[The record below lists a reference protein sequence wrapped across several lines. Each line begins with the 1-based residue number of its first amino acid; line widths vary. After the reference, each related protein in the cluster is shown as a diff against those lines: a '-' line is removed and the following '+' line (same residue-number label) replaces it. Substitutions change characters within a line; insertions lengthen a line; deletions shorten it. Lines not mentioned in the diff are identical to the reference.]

1 MEKTE
6 LAKAYVQI
14 IPSAKGIG
22 GMLQNE
28 VGGETD
34 AAGKSLGGRIGGAI
48 KVAVIAAGIGKAI
61 SASISEGAE
70 LEQSIG
76 GIETL
81 FKDSAEK
88 VKQNA
93 ANAYK
98 TAGMSANEYMQL
110 TTSFSASLLQSLGN
124 DTAKAADVADMAMTD
139 MSDNMNK
146 MGSNMED
153 IKNAYQGF
161 AKQNYTMLDN
171 LKLGYGG
178 TKTEMER
185 LLADAEK
192 ITGVKYDI
200 NNLSDVY
207 SAIHVIQ
214 GELGITGTTAKEA
227 ATTLSGSL
235 ASMKAA
241 FKNLLGNIAIGED
254 VTDELKQVGETVVTF
269 LTGNLIPMIG
279 NVLASIPDLLGKDF
293 AAAGLNMIAENSD
306 QILES
311 GVSFVTSLVTGI
323 ITALP
328 YLAEAA
334 LNLVASFA
342 NAILTMDWLLVA
354 QNLITGLKTGLETAA
369 VETLGTD
376 TNIVDTIMTGISEK
390 LPEFLNKGVEMVTK
404 IANGILES
412 LPQLITM
419 AGEAIVSFVSGMQSM
434 LPTIMQKGAELIL
447 NLVNGIITNLPQI
460 ASAAG
465 SAIIQYVA
473 AIGRNLPSVLQS
485 GIEII
490 GKLAAGLIQA
500 IPKLIAQIPTII
512 TNIKNEF
519 LSVDWGKI
527 GLNIIK
533 GIANGLANA
542 AGALWDAVK
551 SALGDFKDN
560 ILGFFGIHS
569 PSRWGEYVG
578 NMIDQG
584 IANGISGDAKLVTDS
599 ANLVKKAAYDPLT
612 TDLSYTTNIGK
623 IGNENGRRG
632 IEERLDA
639 LEEVL
644 ITIAGKELCWK
655 YKGKAKMIR
664 YINSEGKE
672 YKFYDARVR
681 ATSGNF
687 HKHAWTPETS
697 KRKIGEIVQGFE
709 KDAAEYE
716 ITFTVRGA
724 LEDRKQKRR
733 I

>member
-1 MEKTE
+1 METADRKRGEIVGKTE

-34 AAGKSLGGRIGGAI
+34 AAGKSRGGRIGGAI

-185 LLADAEK
+185 LLADAKK

-227 ATTLSGSL
+227 ETTLSGSL

-241 FKNLLGNIAIGED
+241 FNNLLGNIAIGED
-254 VTDELKQVGETVVTF
+254 ITDELKQVGETVATF

-293 AAAGLNMIAENSD
+293 AATGLNMIAENSD

-599 ANLVKKAAYDPLT
+599 ANLVKKAAYDPLI

-623 IGNENGRRG
+623 TGNENGRRG

-644 ITIAGKELCWK
+644 ITIAGKKQEVTMLLDRREL
-655 YKGKAKMIR
+655 G
-664 YINSEGKE
+664 
-672 YKFYDARVR
+672 R
-681 ATSGNF
+681 AL
-687 HKHAWTPETS
+687 
-697 KRKIGEIVQGFE
+697 
-709 KDAAEYE
+709 
-716 ITFTVRGA
+716 
-724 LEDRKQKRR
+724 LEV
-733 I
+733 

>member
-1 MEKTE
+1 METADRKRGEIVEKTE

-34 AAGKSLGGRIGGAI
+34 AAGKSLGGRIGEAI

-70 LEQSIG
+70 LEQSIC

-207 SAIHVIQ
+207 SAIHAIQ

-227 ATTLSGSL
+227 ETTLSGSL

-241 FKNLLGNIAIGED
+241 FNNLLGNIAIGED
-254 VTDELKQVGETVVTF
+254 ITDELKQVGETVATF

-473 AIGRNLPSVLQS
+473 AIRRNLPSVLQS

-623 IGNENGRRG
+623 TGNENGRRG

-644 ITIAGKELCWK
+644 ITIAGKKQEVTMLLDRREL
-655 YKGKAKMIR
+655 G
-664 YINSEGKE
+664 
-672 YKFYDARVR
+672 R
-681 ATSGNF
+681 AL
-687 HKHAWTPETS
+687 
-697 KRKIGEIVQGFE
+697 
-709 KDAAEYE
+709 
-716 ITFTVRGA
+716 
-724 LEDRKQKRR
+724 LEV
-733 I
+733 

>member
-1 MEKTE
+1 METADRKRGEIVEKTE

-34 AAGKSLGGRIGGAI
+34 AAGKSLGDRIGGAI

-153 IKNAYQGF
+153 IKNTYQGF

-227 ATTLSGSL
+227 ETTLSGSL

-241 FKNLLGNIAIGED
+241 FNNLLGNIAIGED
-254 VTDELKQVGETVVTF
+254 ITDELKQVGETVATF

-390 LPEFLNKGVEMVTK
+390 LPEFLNKGVEIVTK

-473 AIGRNLPSVLQS
+473 AIRGNLPSVLQS

-599 ANLVKKAAYDPLT
+599 ANLVKKAAYDPLI

-623 IGNENGRRG
+623 TGNENGRRG

-644 ITIAGKELCWK
+644 ITIAGKKQEVTMLLDRREL
-655 YKGKAKMIR
+655 G
-664 YINSEGKE
+664 
-672 YKFYDARVR
+672 RVL
-681 ATSGNF
+681 
-687 HKHAWTPETS
+687 
-697 KRKIGEIVQGFE
+697 
-709 KDAAEYE
+709 
-716 ITFTVRGA
+716 
-724 LEDRKQKRR
+724 LEV
-733 I
+733 

>member
-1 MEKTE
+1 METADRKRGEIVEKTE

-70 LEQSIG
+70 LEQSIC

-227 ATTLSGSL
+227 ETTLSGSL

-241 FKNLLGNIAIGED
+241 FNNLLGNIAIGED
-254 VTDELKQVGETVVTF
+254 ITDELKQVGETVATF

-473 AIGRNLPSVLQS
+473 AIRRNLPSVLQS

-623 IGNENGRRG
+623 TGNENGRRG

-644 ITIAGKELCWK
+644 ITIAGKKQEVTMLLDRREL
-655 YKGKAKMIR
+655 G
-664 YINSEGKE
+664 
-672 YKFYDARVR
+672 R
-681 ATSGNF
+681 AL
-687 HKHAWTPETS
+687 
-697 KRKIGEIVQGFE
+697 
-709 KDAAEYE
+709 
-716 ITFTVRGA
+716 
-724 LEDRKQKRR
+724 LEV
-733 I
+733 

>member
-1 MEKTE
+1 METADRKRGEIVEKTE

-328 YLAEAA
+328 YLAEVA

-390 LPEFLNKGVEMVTK
+390 LPEFLNKGVEMVTE

-644 ITIAGKELCWK
+644 ITIAGKKQEVTMLLDRREL
-655 YKGKAKMIR
+655 G
-664 YINSEGKE
+664 
-672 YKFYDARVR
+672 R
-681 ATSGNF
+681 AL
-687 HKHAWTPETS
+687 
-697 KRKIGEIVQGFE
+697 
-709 KDAAEYE
+709 
-716 ITFTVRGA
+716 
-724 LEDRKQKRR
+724 LEV
-733 I
+733 

>member
-1 MEKTE
+1 
-6 LAKAYVQI
+6 
-14 IPSAKGIG
+14 
-22 GMLQNE
+22 
-28 VGGETD
+28 
-34 AAGKSLGGRIGGAI
+34 
-48 KVAVIAAGIGKAI
+48 
-61 SASISEGAE
+61 
-70 LEQSIG
+70 
-76 GIETL
+76 
-81 FKDSAEK
+81 
-88 VKQNA
+88 
-93 ANAYK
+93 
-98 TAGMSANEYMQL
+98 
-110 TTSFSASLLQSLGN
+110 
-124 DTAKAADVADMAMTD
+124 
-139 MSDNMNK
+139 
-146 MGSNMED
+146 
-153 IKNAYQGF
+153 
-161 AKQNYTMLDN
+161 MLDN

-200 NNLSDVY
+200 SNLSDVY

-214 GELGITGTTAKEA
+214 GELGITGTTAEEA

-241 FKNLLGNIAIGED
+241 FNNLLGNIAIGED
-254 VTDELKQVGETVVTF
+254 ITDELKQVGETVVTF

-369 VETLGTD
+369 VEILGTD
-376 TNIVDTIMTGISEK
+376 TNIIDTIMTGISEK

-519 LSVDWGKI
+519 TSVDWGEI

-551 SALGDFKDN
+551 SALGDFKDK
-560 ILGFFGIHS
+560 ILDFFGIHS

-578 NMIDQG
+578 RMIDQG

-599 ANLVKKAAYDPLT
+599 TDFIKKAAYDPLV
-612 TDLSYTTNIGK
+612 TDLSYTAK
-623 IGNENGRRG
+623 IEKTGNENGRRE
-632 IEERLDA
+632 IEETLDA
-639 LEEVL
+639 IEKIL
-644 ITIAGKELCWK
+644 IAIAGKKQEVTMFLDRREL
-655 YKGKAKMIR
+655 G
-664 YINSEGKE
+664 
-672 YKFYDARVR
+672 R
-681 ATSGNF
+681 AL
-687 HKHAWTPETS
+687 
-697 KRKIGEIVQGFE
+697 
-709 KDAAEYE
+709 AE
-716 ITFTVRGA
+716 A
-724 LEDRKQKRR
+724 
-733 I
+733 

>member
-1 MEKTE
+1 METADRKRGEIVEKTE

-34 AAGKSLGGRIGGAI
+34 AAGKSLGDRIGGAI

-227 ATTLSGSL
+227 ETTLSGSL

-241 FKNLLGNIAIGED
+241 FNNLLGNIAIGED
-254 VTDELKQVGETVVTF
+254 ITDELKQVGETVATF

-473 AIGRNLPSVLQS
+473 AIRRNLPSVLQS

-599 ANLVKKAAYDPLT
+599 ANLVKKAAYDPLI

-623 IGNENGRRG
+623 TGNENGRRG

-644 ITIAGKELCWK
+644 ITIAGKKQEVTMLLDRREL
-655 YKGKAKMIR
+655 G
-664 YINSEGKE
+664 
-672 YKFYDARVR
+672 RVL
-681 ATSGNF
+681 
-687 HKHAWTPETS
+687 
-697 KRKIGEIVQGFE
+697 
-709 KDAAEYE
+709 
-716 ITFTVRGA
+716 
-724 LEDRKQKRR
+724 LEV
-733 I
+733 

>member
-1 MEKTE
+1 MATGRENLFDAVLVKDLMNKVKGKSSLAVLSGQTPIPFNGLKEFIFSMDNEIDIVAENGKKSEGGITVDPVKIVPIKFEYGARVSDEFLYATE
-6 LAKAYVQI
+6 EEQLDILTAFNNGFAAKV
-14 IPSAKGIG
+14 AKGFD
-22 GMLQNE
+22 L
-28 VGGETD
+28 
-34 AAGKSLGGRIGGAI
+34 AAFHGINPRTGGASTVVGTNHFDS
-48 KVAVIAAGIGKAI
+48 KVTQK
-61 SASISEGAE
+61 
-70 LEQSIG
+70 
-76 GIETL
+76 
-81 FKDSAEK
+81 
-88 VKQNA
+88 
-93 ANAYK
+93 
-98 TAGMSANEYMQL
+98 
-110 TTSFSASLLQSLGN
+110 
-124 DTAKAADVADMAMTD
+124 
-139 MSDNMNK
+139 
-146 MGSNMED
+146 
-153 IKNAYQGF
+153 
-161 AKQNYTMLDN
+161 
-171 LKLGYGG
+171 
-178 TKTEMER
+178 
-185 LLADAEK
+185 
-192 ITGVKYDI
+192 
-200 NNLSDVY
+200 
-207 SAIHVIQ
+207 

-227 ATTLSGSL
+227 ETTLSGSL

-241 FKNLLGNIAIGED
+241 FNNLLGNIAIGED
-254 VTDELKQVGETVVTF
+254 ITDELKQVGETVATF

-623 IGNENGRRG
+623 TGNENGRRG

-644 ITIAGKELCWK
+644 ITIAGKKQEVTMLLDRREL
-655 YKGKAKMIR
+655 G
-664 YINSEGKE
+664 
-672 YKFYDARVR
+672 R
-681 ATSGNF
+681 AL
-687 HKHAWTPETS
+687 
-697 KRKIGEIVQGFE
+697 
-709 KDAAEYE
+709 
-716 ITFTVRGA
+716 
-724 LEDRKQKRR
+724 LEV
-733 I
+733 

>member
-1 MEKTE
+1 
-6 LAKAYVQI
+6 
-14 IPSAKGIG
+14 
-22 GMLQNE
+22 
-28 VGGETD
+28 
-34 AAGKSLGGRIGGAI
+34 
-48 KVAVIAAGIGKAI
+48 
-61 SASISEGAE
+61 
-70 LEQSIG
+70 
-76 GIETL
+76 
-81 FKDSAEK
+81 
-88 VKQNA
+88 
-93 ANAYK
+93 
-98 TAGMSANEYMQL
+98 
-110 TTSFSASLLQSLGN
+110 
-124 DTAKAADVADMAMTD
+124 
-139 MSDNMNK
+139 
-146 MGSNMED
+146 
-153 IKNAYQGF
+153 
-161 AKQNYTMLDN
+161 MLDN

-644 ITIAGKELCWK
+644 ITIAGKKQEVTMLLDRREL
-655 YKGKAKMIR
+655 G
-664 YINSEGKE
+664 
-672 YKFYDARVR
+672 R
-681 ATSGNF
+681 AL
-687 HKHAWTPETS
+687 
-697 KRKIGEIVQGFE
+697 
-709 KDAAEYE
+709 
-716 ITFTVRGA
+716 
-724 LEDRKQKRR
+724 LEV
-733 I
+733 

>member
-1 MEKTE
+1 METADRKRGEIVEKTE

-22 GMLQNE
+22 GMLQDE

-34 AAGKSLGGRIGGAI
+34 AAGKSLGDRIGGAI

-153 IKNAYQGF
+153 IKNTYQGF

-227 ATTLSGSL
+227 ETTLSGSL

-241 FKNLLGNIAIGED
+241 FNNLLGNIAIGED
-254 VTDELKQVGETVVTF
+254 ITDELKQVGETVATF

-390 LPEFLNKGVEMVTK
+390 LPEFLNKGVEIVTK

-473 AIGRNLPSVLQS
+473 AIRGNLPSILQS

-599 ANLVKKAAYDPLT
+599 ANLVKKAAYDPLI

-623 IGNENGRRG
+623 TGNENGRRG

-644 ITIAGKELCWK
+644 ITIAGKKQEVTMLLDRREL
-655 YKGKAKMIR
+655 G
-664 YINSEGKE
+664 
-672 YKFYDARVR
+672 RVL
-681 ATSGNF
+681 
-687 HKHAWTPETS
+687 
-697 KRKIGEIVQGFE
+697 
-709 KDAAEYE
+709 
-716 ITFTVRGA
+716 
-724 LEDRKQKRR
+724 LEV
-733 I
+733 

>member
-1 MEKTE
+1 METADRKRGEIVEKTE

-34 AAGKSLGGRIGGAI
+34 AAGKSLGDRIGGAI

-227 ATTLSGSL
+227 ETTLSGSL

-241 FKNLLGNIAIGED
+241 FNNLLGNIAIGED
-254 VTDELKQVGETVVTF
+254 ITDELKQVGETVATF

-342 NAILTMDWLLVA
+342 NAILTTDWLLVA

-390 LPEFLNKGVEMVTK
+390 LPEFLNKGVEMVTE

-419 AGEAIVSFVSGMQSM
+419 AGEAIVSFGSGMQSM

-500 IPKLIAQIPTII
+500 MPKLIAQIPTII

-623 IGNENGRRG
+623 TGNENGRRG

-644 ITIAGKELCWK
+644 ITIAGKKQEVTMLLDRREL
-655 YKGKAKMIR
+655 G
-664 YINSEGKE
+664 
-672 YKFYDARVR
+672 R
-681 ATSGNF
+681 AL
-687 HKHAWTPETS
+687 
-697 KRKIGEIVQGFE
+697 
-709 KDAAEYE
+709 
-716 ITFTVRGA
+716 
-724 LEDRKQKRR
+724 LEV
-733 I
+733 

>member
-1 MEKTE
+1 METADRKRGEIVEKTE

-34 AAGKSLGGRIGGAI
+34 AAGKSLGDRIGGAI

-153 IKNAYQGF
+153 IKNTYQGF

-227 ATTLSGSL
+227 ETTLLGSL

-241 FKNLLGNIAIGED
+241 FNNLLGNIAIGED
-254 VTDELKQVGETVVTF
+254 ITDELKQVGETVATF

-473 AIGRNLPSVLQS
+473 AIRRDLPSVLQS

-623 IGNENGRRG
+623 TGNENRRRG

-644 ITIAGKELCWK
+644 ITIAGKKQEVTMLLDRREL
-655 YKGKAKMIR
+655 G
-664 YINSEGKE
+664 
-672 YKFYDARVR
+672 R
-681 ATSGNF
+681 AL
-687 HKHAWTPETS
+687 
-697 KRKIGEIVQGFE
+697 
-709 KDAAEYE
+709 
-716 ITFTVRGA
+716 
-724 LEDRKQKRR
+724 LEV
-733 I
+733 

>member
-1 MEKTE
+1 METADRKRGEIVEKTE

-34 AAGKSLGGRIGGAI
+34 AAGKSLGDRIGGAI

-227 ATTLSGSL
+227 ETTLSGSL

-241 FKNLLGNIAIGED
+241 FNNLLGNIAIGED
-254 VTDELKQVGETVVTF
+254 ITDELKQVGETVATF

-390 LPEFLNKGVEMVTK
+390 LPEFLNKGVEMVTE

-599 ANLVKKAAYDPLT
+599 ANLVKKAAYDPLI

-623 IGNENGRRG
+623 TGNENGRRG

-644 ITIAGKELCWK
+644 ITIAGKKQEVTMLLDRREL
-655 YKGKAKMIR
+655 G
-664 YINSEGKE
+664 
-672 YKFYDARVR
+672 RVL
-681 ATSGNF
+681 
-687 HKHAWTPETS
+687 
-697 KRKIGEIVQGFE
+697 
-709 KDAAEYE
+709 
-716 ITFTVRGA
+716 
-724 LEDRKQKRR
+724 LEV
-733 I
+733 